1 LHQKLYDFR
10 HGHTLFEPR
19 DRLRAVHTICSPW
32 NSFGR
37 ANNQWDAFRVYAAF
51 HVYVHLALLGAMIE
65 QRQSEPAEGPGDR
78 SVEPIKVISSRTA
91 IERARYLGHSL
102 QTTCWDEL
110 GVAGKRL
117 HQWLTAVLDVLDPSP
132 GRAGAYVH
140 LLLDLYRN
148 EAHKVRASQGADDME
163 VSALLAEEVDTTRS
177 LLSDL
182 AASEV
187 QVNRFNAAVSEHLD
201 SGKSTAQERFYGV
214 RMRVSETILGLCRD
228 GHHIDT
234 VPGRVDPNETVWKM
248 VQRSSERISSLLAQ
262 RAEAVTTLAEARVT
276 R

>member
-1 LHQKLYDFR
+1 
-10 HGHTLFEPR
+10 
-19 DRLRAVHTICSPW
+19 VHTICSPW